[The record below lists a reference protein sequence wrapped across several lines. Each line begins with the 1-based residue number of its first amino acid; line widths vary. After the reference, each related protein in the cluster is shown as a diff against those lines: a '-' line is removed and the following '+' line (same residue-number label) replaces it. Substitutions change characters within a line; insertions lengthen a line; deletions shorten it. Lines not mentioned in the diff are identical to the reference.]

1 MEIRMTTGKEKCVI
15 AAQSYLAAFA
25 LSNIGQLSTT
35 SIITLVLF
43 FVCFQFF
50 LFATVRE
57 KEALI
62 QKDGKRLVRSLPAQK
77 RFRSAFLL
85 GLLFTCFY
93 LAAEHQN
100 LTGSLENPLF
110 RAFYLL
116 MTAAGLLVL
125 FFHCLKYP
133 LLVLEGRS
141 QRILALKKPSP
152 EGSRLPLQVKILIPG
167 ILLCCWLPWFLYNFP
182 GVMTPDSL
190 SQYRQAMGLTGYS
203 DHHPFL
209 HTLILQLFLRAGMAV
224 FDNVYAAIACY
235 TVFQMVAMA
244 LIILYCI
251 CVLYRYNAGKK
262 LCFFFLLFYALVPYN
277 GIYSVTLWKDILFS
291 GVMLIFALSLYQ
303 LLHLEN
309 EGEHLTRAALAE
321 RLPLFVKLCLFGL
334 LLTLMRSNGLY
345 VFLLTVPFLLFSLR
359 KEYRLLLPA
368 LAIVLGLSLLIKGP
382 LYHALGVEKPAFSE
396 SISIPAQQIAR
407 VVYEG
412 RKLSEEQIQ
421 LLEQTVDYDSIASYY
436 QPELSD
442 PIKALIQ
449 YGNPEYL
456 ETHKLEYLKLWLSL
470 GISYP
475 LDYWNAFVDQTK
487 GYWFPAAPG
496 LLTNEGISPN
506 EEGLSWQP
514 ILRGAIVWK
523 TVEILGKLYTI
534 FPLYGLLYSPGA
546 FTWAALFLF
555 VNCLRN
561 GRRKNLTL
569 FVPFFALVLTLCLAT
584 PVASDM
590 RYIYPLVFSMP
601 LLIYASLEMPDTMP
615 REKNSPHTVH

>member
-1 MEIRMTTGKEKCVI
+1 
-15 AAQSYLAAFA
+15 
-25 LSNIGQLSTT
+25 
-35 SIITLVLF
+35 
-43 FVCFQFF
+43 
-50 LFATVRE
+50 
-57 KEALI
+57 
-62 QKDGKRLVRSLPAQK
+62 
-77 RFRSAFLL
+77 
-85 GLLFTCFY
+85 
-93 LAAEHQN
+93 
-100 LTGSLENPLF
+100 
-110 RAFYLL
+110 
-116 MTAAGLLVL
+116 
-125 FFHCLKYP
+125 
-133 LLVLEGRS
+133 
-141 QRILALKKPSP
+141 
-152 EGSRLPLQVKILIPG
+152 
-167 ILLCCWLPWFLYNFP
+167 
-182 GVMTPDSL
+182 
-190 SQYRQAMGLTGYS
+190 
-203 DHHPFL
+203 
-209 HTLILQLFLRAGMAV
+209 MAV

-309 EGEHLTRAALAE
+309 EGEHLTKAALAE
-321 RLPLFVKLCLFGL
+321 RLPLFIKLCLFGL
-334 LLTLMRSNGLY
+334 LLILMRSNGLY

-412 RKLSEEQIQ
+412 RELSEEQIQ

-436 QPELSD
+436 QPKLSD

-546 FTWAALFLF
+546 FTLGSPVPLCQLPTKRTKEEPDSLCPFLRPRPHPLSGHARGQRHAVYLSPGLLHAA
-555 VNCLRN
+555 
-561 GRRKNLTL
+561 
-569 FVPFFALVLTLCLAT
+569 ADLCQPGDAGYDAQGEKL
-584 PVASDM
+584 PSH
-590 RYIYPLVFSMP
+590 R
-601 LLIYASLEMPDTMP
+601 SL
-615 REKNSPHTVH
+615 KKGA